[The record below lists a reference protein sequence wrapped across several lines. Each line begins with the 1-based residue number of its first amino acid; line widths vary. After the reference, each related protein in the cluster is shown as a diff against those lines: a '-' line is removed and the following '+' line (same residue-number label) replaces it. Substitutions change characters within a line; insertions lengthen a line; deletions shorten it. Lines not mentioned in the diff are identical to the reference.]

1 MQLKTRV
8 KVGNITNLSDARYC
22 AGMGVDLLGFP
33 IGDADGQISFSTF
46 QEIAEWVAGPEFIW
60 EYADTMDEDGFQKVT
75 QSGLIKHIQLDYNQL
90 KRLHARLENLSV
102 ILKTS
107 IDEWSDI
114 YPHLST
120 HNISSLV
127 LEENKTPE
135 WKKVK
140 EINSSVQVLI
150 PQQFIPDI
158 DTVDSLPISG
168 IVLEGSSEDKPGQ
181 KDYDHLATVLES
193 LEVY

>member
-75 QSGLIKHIQLDYNQL
+75 QSGLIKHIQVEYDQL
-90 KRLHARLENLSV
+90 KRLHGRLENLPV

-107 IDEWSDI
+107 IDDWSDI
-114 YPHLST
+114 HPHLST
-120 HNISSLV
+120 YNISYLV
-127 LEENKTPE
+127 LEESKTPE
-135 WKKVK
+135 WKKVE
-140 EINSSVQVLI
+140 EINSSLPTLI
-150 PQQFIPDI
+150 PQQIIPDMNTI
-158 DTVDSLPISG
+158 DSLPISG
-168 IVLEGSSEDKPGQ
+168 IILEGSSEDKPGQ